1 MGTYARFTVEE
12 RRRLLL
18 ELGLQLFS
26 ARPYDEISIE
36 EIAREAG
43 MAKGLLYHYFPS
55 KRDFYVECLRA
66 AAREFRV
73 RTEPDPALPPREQL
87 RASLAAY
94 LHHVRAH
101 LASYQAIVRGGIGS
115 DPEVVEIMES
125 NRRLVLHRVLRA
137 NEASEDDRLLCIAIR
152 GWIGFVESATL
163 HWAESGGADQD
174 ELLEIMVATLG
185 TTIRLRHAGGSRPAV
200 V

>member
-1 MGTYARFTVEE
+1 MGTNARFTVEE

-26 ARPYDEISIE
+26 SRPYDEISIE
-36 EIAREAG
+36 DIAREAG

-66 AAREFRV
+66 AARRFRV
-73 RTEPDPALPPREQL
+73 RTEPDPTLPPREQL
-87 RASLAAY
+87 RTSLAAY
-94 LHHVRAH
+94 LQHVRDH

-115 DPEVVEIMES
+115 DHEVAEIMES
-125 NRRLVLHRVLRA
+125 NRRLALHRVLRA
-137 NEASEDDRLLCIAIR
+137 NDASEDDRLLCIAIR

-163 HWAESGGADQD
+163 HWAESGGADEAD
-174 ELLEIMVATLG
+174 LLEIMMATLG
-185 TTIRLRHAGGSRPAV
+185 TTIRLCRSRDSRPAV